1 MAVKYKTEADWF
13 RKIEDGPDYAE
24 KLRNIAIEKV
34 EDILAKLES
43 IKEDYEVDH
52 VRLDKIKEM
61 VIDKGKEIWELYD
74 HIYSLKNI
82 AESQFEEIQQ
92 HLEEIQQYK
101 RKKRFFFF

>member
-1 MAVKYKTEADWF
+1 MAVKYKTKSDWF
-13 RKIEDGPDYAE
+13 RKIEDGPDYEE

-43 IKEDYEVDH
+43 VKEDHEVDH

-61 VIDKGKEIWELYD
+61 VIDKGKEIWGLYD
-74 HIYSLKNI
+74 HIFSLKNI

-92 HLEEIQQYK
+92 HLEEIQRYK
-101 RKKRFFFF
+101 RKKRFIFF